1 MIFAKRPTCS
11 SHGPDSST
19 NTALAKIHGGLC
31 PRAINS
37 LLRGQVCNLT
47 PGDQVRDYLHVKD
60 VAGAVCA
67 VARSNLTGAVN
78 VGSGQPVTVREIA
91 LRIGEQLGRA
101 DLIALGAQPYIP
113 GDPMHIVADNT
124 RLRQNTD
131 WKPQCDLETGLRETI
146 KWWRARL

>member
-1 MIFAKRPTCS
+1 
-11 SHGPDSST
+11 
-19 NTALAKIHGGLC
+19 
-31 PRAINS
+31 
-37 LLRGQVCNLT
+37 
-47 PGDQVRDYLHVKD
+47 

-91 LRIGEQLGRA
+91 ETIAALLGRP
-101 DLIALGAQPYIP
+101 DLIALGVQPYIP
-113 GDPMHIVADNT
+113 GDPMHIVADNK

-146 KWWRARL
+146 EWWKFQR